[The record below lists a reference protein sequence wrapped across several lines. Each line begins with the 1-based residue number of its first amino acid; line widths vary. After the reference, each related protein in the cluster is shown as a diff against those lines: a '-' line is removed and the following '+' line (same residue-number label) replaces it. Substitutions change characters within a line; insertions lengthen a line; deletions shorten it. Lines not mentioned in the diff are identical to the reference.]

1 MSQTQEK
8 KGLGRK
14 VQAFGSFLSSMIM
27 PNIGAF
33 IAWGF
38 IAAIFI
44 KNGWFP
50 NKDLAQLAGPMIT
63 YLIPLLIAF
72 SGGRLIHGLRGGI
85 IAATATMGVIVAL
98 PDTPMLLGAMIMGP
112 LVGWLMKKVDQFVQP
127 RTPQGFEMLFNNF
140 SAGILGFI
148 MTILGFEILAPIMK
162 FIMHILSVAVEF
174 LVHLHMLPIVSIIVE
189 PAKILFLNNA
199 INHGVFTPLGSD
211 QAAHAGQSILF
222 TIESNPGPG
231 LGILLAYMI
240 FGKGTAKATSD
251 GAGIIHFLGGIHEIY
266 FPYVLM
272 RPLLFLAVILG
283 GMTGVATY
291 QATGFGF
298 RSPASPGSFIVYC
311 LNAPKGEFLHM
322 LLGVFLATLV
332 SFVVAAL
339 IMKFTKEPKQ
349 DLEAATA
356 QMEATKGKKSN
367 VSSKL
372 TASDKESTETSKQ
385 TAGAT
390 GATAAT
396 ASQASSSESED
407 DSEQL
412 LDNYNTEDVDAH
424 DYSGVNHVIFACDAG
439 MGSSAMGASMLRNKF
454 KKAGITDVN
463 VTNTA
468 INQLPNDAQ
477 LVITQKTLTDRAIKQ
492 VPNAIHISVDNFLN
506 SPRYEEL
513 LNNLKK
519 ED

>member
-1 MSQTQEK
+1 MAQAEAQEK
-8 KGLGRK
+8 KGFSRK
-14 VQAFGSFLSSMIM
+14 IQAFGSFLSSMIM

-38 IAAIFI
+38 VAAIFI
-44 KNGWFP
+44 DNGWFP
-50 NKDLAQLAGPMIT
+50 NKQLSQLAGPMIT

-85 IAATATMGVIVAL
+85 IAATSTMGVIVAL

-112 LVGWLMKKVDQFVQP
+112 LVGWLMKKTDEIIQP

-148 MTILGFEILAPIMK
+148 MTILSFELLAPLMK

-174 LVHLHMLPIVSIIVE
+174 LVHLHLLPIVSIIVE
-189 PAKILFLNNA
+189 PAKIVFLNNA
-199 INHGVFTPLGSD
+199 INHGVFTPLGAD
-211 QAAHAGQSILF
+211 QVTHAGQSILF

-231 LGILLAYMI
+231 LGILLAYML
-240 FGKGTAKATSD
+240 FGKGTAKATSY

-298 RSPASPGSFIVYC
+298 KSPASPGSFIVYC
-311 LNAPKGEFLHM
+311 LNAPRGEFLHM
-322 LLGVFLATLV
+322 LLGVVLATLV
-332 SFVVAAL
+332 SFIVAAL

-356 QMEATKGKKSN
+356 QMESTKGKKSN

-372 TASDKESTETSKQ
+372 TGETTGSGTANTTTQSSNKEDKSESNE
-385 TAGAT
+385 
-390 GATAAT
+390 
-396 ASQASSSESED
+396 SSE
-407 DSEQL
+407 EQL
-412 LDNYNTEDVDAH
+412 LDNYNTEDVNAH
-424 DYSGVNHVIFACDAG
+424 DYSKINHVIFACDAG

-454 KKAGITDVN
+454 KKAGLTDIN

-468 INQLPNDAQ
+468 INQLPSDAQ

-492 VPNAIHISVDNFLN
+492 TPNAIHISVDNFLN

-513 LNNLKK
+513 LNSLKK
-519 ED
+519 DKNKD

>member
-1 MSQTQEK
+1 MAQTQEK
-8 KGLGRK
+8 KGFGRK

-44 KNGWFP
+44 DNGWLP
-50 NKDLAQLAGPMIT
+50 NKDLAQLADPMIKF
-63 YLIPLLIAF
+63 LIPLLIAF

-85 IAATATMGVIVAL
+85 IAATSTMGVIVAL

-112 LVGWLMKKVDQFVQP
+112 LVGWLMKKTDEIVQP

-148 MTILGFEILAPIMK
+148 MTILSFEILAPIMK
-162 FIMHILSVAVEF
+162 FIMHILSVAVEA
-174 LVHLHMLPIVSIIVE
+174 LVHAHLLPIVSIIVE
-189 PAKILFLNNA
+189 PAKIVFLNNA
-199 INHGVFTPLGSD
+199 INHGVFTPLGAD
-211 QAAHAGQSILF
+211 QAATAGQSILYA
-222 TIESNPGPG
+222 IESNPGPG
-231 LGILLAYMI
+231 FGVLLAYMI
-240 FGKGTAKATSD
+240 FGKGTAKATSY

-272 RPLLFLAVILG
+272 RPMLFISVILG

-298 RSPASPGSFIVYC
+298 KSPASPGSFIVYC
-311 LNAPKGEFLHM
+311 INAPRGEFLHM
-322 LLGVFLATLV
+322 LLGVVLATLV
-332 SFVVAAL
+332 SFAVSAIIL
-339 IMKFTKEPKQ
+339 KFTKEPKQ

-356 QMEATKGKKSN
+356 QMEATKGKKSS

-372 TASDKESTETSKQ
+372 SSKENNQQASTNGA

-390 GATAAT
+390 STEE
-396 ASQASSSESED
+396 SNNSED
-407 DSEQL
+407 DADQL

-424 DYSGVNHVIFACDAG
+424 DYSNVNHVIFACDAG

-454 KKAGITDVN
+454 KKAGISDVN

-519 ED
+519 EEQ

>member
-1 MSQTQEK
+1 
-8 KGLGRK
+8 
-14 VQAFGSFLSSMIM
+14 MIK
-27 PNIGAF
+27 F
-33 IAWGF
+33 
-38 IAAIFI
+38 
-44 KNGWFP
+44 
-50 NKDLAQLAGPMIT
+50 
-63 YLIPLLIAF
+63 LIPLLIAF

-85 IAATATMGVIVAL
+85 IAATSTMGVIVAL

-112 LVGWLMKKVDQFVQP
+112 LVGWLMKKTDEIVQP

-148 MTILGFEILAPIMK
+148 MTILSFEILAPIMK
-162 FIMHILSVAVEF
+162 FIMHILSVAVEA
-174 LVHLHMLPIVSIIVE
+174 LVHAHLLPIVSIIVE
-189 PAKILFLNNA
+189 PAKIVFLNNA
-199 INHGVFTPLGSD
+199 INHGVFTPLGAD
-211 QAAHAGQSILF
+211 QAATAGQSILYA
-222 TIESNPGPG
+222 IESNPGPG
-231 LGILLAYMI
+231 FGVLLAYMI
-240 FGKGTAKATSD
+240 FGKGTAKATSY

-272 RPLLFLAVILG
+272 RPMLFISVILG

-298 RSPASPGSFIVYC
+298 KSPASPGSFIVYC
-311 LNAPKGEFLHM
+311 INAPRGEFLHM
-322 LLGVFLATLV
+322 LLGVVLATLV
-332 SFVVAAL
+332 SFAVSAIIL
-339 IMKFTKEPKQ
+339 KFTKEPKQ

-356 QMEATKGKKSN
+356 QMEATKGKKSS

-372 TASDKESTETSKQ
+372 SSKENNQQASTTGA

-390 GATAAT
+390 STEE
-396 ASQASSSESED
+396 SNNSED
-407 DSEQL
+407 DADQL

-424 DYSGVNHVIFACDAG
+424 DYSNVNHVIFACDAG

-454 KKAGITDVN
+454 KKAGISDVN

-519 ED
+519 EEQ

>member
-1 MSQTQEK
+1 
-8 KGLGRK
+8 
-14 VQAFGSFLSSMIM
+14 
-27 PNIGAF
+27 
-33 IAWGF
+33 
-38 IAAIFI
+38 
-44 KNGWFP
+44 
-50 NKDLAQLAGPMIT
+50 
-63 YLIPLLIAF
+63 
-72 SGGRLIHGLRGGI
+72 
-85 IAATATMGVIVAL
+85 
-98 PDTPMLLGAMIMGP
+98 
-112 LVGWLMKKVDQFVQP
+112 
-127 RTPQGFEMLFNNF
+127 MLFNNF

-240 FGKGTAKATSD
+240 FGKGTAKATSY

>member
-1 MSQTQEK
+1 MSLWLKQKEAQEK
-8 KGLGRK
+8 KGFSRK
-14 VQAFGSFLSSMIM
+14 IQAFGSFLSSMIM

-38 IAAIFI
+38 VAAIFI
-44 KNGWFP
+44 DNGWFP
-50 NKDLAQLAGPMIT
+50 NKQLSQLAGPMIT

-85 IAATATMGVIVAL
+85 IAATSTMGVIVAL

-112 LVGWLMKKVDQFVQP
+112 LVGWLMKKTDEIIQP

-148 MTILGFEILAPIMK
+148 MTILSFELLAPLMK

-174 LVHLHMLPIVSIIVE
+174 LVHLHLLPIVSIIVE
-189 PAKILFLNNA
+189 PAKIVFLNNA
-199 INHGVFTPLGSD
+199 INHGVFTPLGAD
-211 QAAHAGQSILF
+211 QVTHAGQSILF

-231 LGILLAYMI
+231 LGILLAYML
-240 FGKGTAKATSD
+240 FGKGTAKATAY
-251 GAGIIHFLGGIHEIY
+251 GAGIIHF
-266 FPYVLM
+266 
-272 RPLLFLAVILG
+272 LG

-298 RSPASPGSFIVYC
+298 KSPASPGSFIVYC
-311 LNAPKGEFLHM
+311 LNAPRGEFFHM
-322 LLGVFLATLV
+322 LLGVVLATLV
-332 SFVVAAL
+332 SFIVAAL

-349 DLEAATA
+349 DLEAATV
-356 QMEATKGKKSN
+356 QMESTKGKKSN

-372 TASDKESTETSKQ
+372 TGKTTGSGAANTTTQSSNKEDKSESNE
-385 TAGAT
+385 
-390 GATAAT
+390 
-396 ASQASSSESED
+396 SSE
-407 DSEQL
+407 EQL
-412 LDNYNTEDVDAH
+412 LDNYNTEDVNAH
-424 DYSGVNHVIFACDAG
+424 DYSKINHVIFACDAG

-454 KKAGITDVN
+454 KKAGLTDIN

-468 INQLPNDAQ
+468 INQLPSDAQ

-492 VPNAIHISVDNFLN
+492 TPNAIHISVDNFLN

-513 LNNLKK
+513 LNSLKK
-519 ED
+519 DQNKD

>member
-211 QAAHAGQSILF
+211 QAAHVGQSILF

-240 FGKGTAKATSD
+240 FGKGTAKATSY

-311 LNAPKGEFLHM
+311 LNAPKDEFLHM
-322 LLGVFLATLV
+322 LLGIFLATLV
-332 SFVVAAL
+332 SFIVAAL

-372 TASDKESTETSKQ
+372 TASDKERTETSKQ

>member
-1 MSQTQEK
+1 MAQTQEK
-8 KGLGRK
+8 KGFGRK

-44 KNGWFP
+44 DNGWLP
-50 NKDLAQLAGPMIT
+50 NKDLAQLADPMIKF
-63 YLIPLLIAF
+63 LIPLLIAF

-85 IAATATMGVIVAL
+85 IAATSTMGVIVAL

-112 LVGWLMKKVDQFVQP
+112 LVGWLMKKTDEIVQP

-148 MTILGFEILAPIMK
+148 MTILSFEILAPIMK
-162 FIMHILSVAVEF
+162 FIMHILSVVVEA
-174 LVHLHMLPIVSIIVE
+174 LVHAHLLPIVSIIVE
-189 PAKILFLNNA
+189 PAKIVFLNNA
-199 INHGVFTPLGSD
+199 INHGVFTPLGAD
-211 QAAHAGQSILF
+211 QAATAGQSILYA
-222 TIESNPGPG
+222 IESNPGPG
-231 LGILLAYMI
+231 FGVLLAYMI
-240 FGKGTAKATSD
+240 FGKGTAKATSY

-272 RPLLFLAVILG
+272 RPMLFISVILG

-298 RSPASPGSFIVYC
+298 KSPASPGSFIVYC
-311 LNAPKGEFLHM
+311 INAPRGEFLHM
-322 LLGVFLATLV
+322 LLGVVLATLV
-332 SFVVAAL
+332 SFAVSAIIL
-339 IMKFTKEPKQ
+339 KFTKEPKQ

-356 QMEATKGKKSN
+356 QMEATKGKKSS

-372 TASDKESTETSKQ
+372 SSKENNQQASTTGA

-390 GATAAT
+390 STEE
-396 ASQASSSESED
+396 SNNSED
-407 DSEQL
+407 DADQL

-424 DYSGVNHVIFACDAG
+424 DYSNVNHVIFACDAG

-454 KKAGITDVN
+454 KKAGISDVN

-519 ED
+519 EEQ

>member
-1 MSQTQEK
+1 MSLWLKQKEAQEK
-8 KGLGRK
+8 KGFSRK
-14 VQAFGSFLSSMIM
+14 IQAFSSFLSSMIM

-38 IAAIFI
+38 VAAIFI
-44 KNGWFP
+44 DNGWFP
-50 NKDLAQLAGPMIT
+50 NKQLSQLAGPMIT

-85 IAATATMGVIVAL
+85 IAATSTMGVIVAL

-112 LVGWLMKKVDQFVQP
+112 LVGWLMKKTDEIIQP

-148 MTILGFEILAPIMK
+148 MTILSFELLAPLMK

-174 LVHLHMLPIVSIIVE
+174 LVHLHLLPIVSIIVE
-189 PAKILFLNNA
+189 PAKIVFLNNA
-199 INHGVFTPLGSD
+199 INHGVFTPLGAD
-211 QAAHAGQSILF
+211 QVTHAGQSILF

-231 LGILLAYMI
+231 LGILLAYML
-240 FGKGTAKATSD
+240 FGKGTAKATSY
-251 GAGIIHFLGGIHEIY
+251 GAGIIHF
-266 FPYVLM
+266 
-272 RPLLFLAVILG
+272 LG

-298 RSPASPGSFIVYC
+298 KSPASPGSFIVYC
-311 LNAPKGEFLHM
+311 LNAPRGEFFHM
-322 LLGVFLATLV
+322 LLGVVLATLV
-332 SFVVAAL
+332 SFIVAAL

-349 DLEAATA
+349 DLEAATV
-356 QMEATKGKKSN
+356 QMESTKGKKSN

-372 TASDKESTETSKQ
+372 TGKTTGSGAANTTTQSSNKEDKSESNE
-385 TAGAT
+385 
-390 GATAAT
+390 
-396 ASQASSSESED
+396 SSE
-407 DSEQL
+407 EQL
-412 LDNYNTEDVDAH
+412 LDNYNTEDVNAH
-424 DYSGVNHVIFACDAG
+424 DYSKINHVIFACDAG

-454 KKAGITDVN
+454 KKAGLTDIN

-468 INQLPNDAQ
+468 INQLPSDAQ

-492 VPNAIHISVDNFLN
+492 TPNAIHISVDNFLN

-513 LNNLKK
+513 LNSLKK
-519 ED
+519 DQNKD

>member
-1 MSQTQEK
+1 MAQTQEK
-8 KGLGRK
+8 KGFGRK

-38 IAAIFI
+38 ISAIFI
-44 KNGWFP
+44 DNGWLP
-50 NKDLAQLAGPMIT
+50 NKDLAQLADPMIKF
-63 YLIPLLIAF
+63 LIPLLIAF

-85 IAATATMGVIVAL
+85 IAATSTMGVIVAL

-112 LVGWLMKKVDQFVQP
+112 LVGWLMKKTDEIVQP

-148 MTILGFEILAPIMK
+148 MTILSFEILAPIMK
-162 FIMHILSVAVEF
+162 FIMHILSIAVEA
-174 LVHLHMLPIVSIIVE
+174 LVHAHLLPIVSIIVE
-189 PAKILFLNNA
+189 PAKIVFLNNA
-199 INHGVFTPLGSD
+199 INHGVFTPLGAD
-211 QAAHAGQSILF
+211 QAATAGQSILYA
-222 TIESNPGPG
+222 IESNPGPG
-231 LGILLAYMI
+231 FGVLLAYMI
-240 FGKGTAKATSD
+240 FGKGTAKATSY

-272 RPLLFLAVILG
+272 RPMLFISVILG

-298 RSPASPGSFIVYC
+298 KSPASPGSFIVYC
-311 LNAPKGEFLHM
+311 INAPRGEFLHM
-322 LLGVFLATLV
+322 LLGVVLATLV
-332 SFVVAAL
+332 SFAVSAIIL
-339 IMKFTKEPKQ
+339 KFTKEPKQ

-356 QMEATKGKKSN
+356 QMEATKGKKSS

-372 TASDKESTETSKQ
+372 SSKENNQQASTTGA

-390 GATAAT
+390 STEE
-396 ASQASSSESED
+396 SNNSED
-407 DSEQL
+407 DADQL

-424 DYSGVNHVIFACDAG
+424 DYSNVNHVIFACDAG

-454 KKAGITDVN
+454 KKAGISDVN

-468 INQLPNDAQ
+468 INQLPNDVQ

-519 ED
+519 EEQ

>member
-1 MSQTQEK
+1 MAQAEAQEK
-8 KGLGRK
+8 KGFSRK
-14 VQAFGSFLSSMIM
+14 IQAFGSFLSSMIM

-44 KNGWFP
+44 DNGWFP
-50 NKDLAQLAGPMIT
+50 NKQLSQLAGPMIT

-85 IAATATMGVIVAL
+85 IAATSTMGVIVAL

-112 LVGWLMKKVDQFVQP
+112 LVGWLMKKTDEIIQP

-148 MTILGFEILAPIMK
+148 MTILSFELLAPLMK

-174 LVHLHMLPIVSIIVE
+174 LVHLHLLPIVSIIVE
-189 PAKILFLNNA
+189 PAKIVFLNNA
-199 INHGVFTPLGSD
+199 INHGVFTPLGAD
-211 QAAHAGQSILF
+211 QVTHAGQSILF

-231 LGILLAYMI
+231 LGILLAYML
-240 FGKGTAKATSD
+240 FGKGTAKATSY

-298 RSPASPGSFIVYC
+298 KSPASPGSFIVYC
-311 LNAPKGEFLHM
+311 LNAPRGEFLHM
-322 LLGVFLATLV
+322 LLGVVLATLV
-332 SFVVAAL
+332 SFIVAAL

-356 QMEATKGKKSN
+356 QMESTKGKKSN

-372 TASDKESTETSKQ
+372 TGETTGSGTANTTTQSSNKEDKSESNE
-385 TAGAT
+385 
-390 GATAAT
+390 
-396 ASQASSSESED
+396 SSE
-407 DSEQL
+407 EQL
-412 LDNYNTEDVDAH
+412 LDNYNTEDVNAH
-424 DYSGVNHVIFACDAG
+424 DYSKINHVIFACDAD

-454 KKAGITDVN
+454 KKAGLTDIN

-468 INQLPNDAQ
+468 INQLPSDAQ

-492 VPNAIHISVDNFLN
+492 TPNAIHISVDNFLN

-513 LNNLKK
+513 LNSLKK
-519 ED
+519 DKNKD

>member
-1 MSQTQEK
+1 MAQTQEK
-8 KGLGRK
+8 KGFGRK

-44 KNGWFP
+44 DNGWLP
-50 NKDLAQLAGPMIT
+50 NKDLAQLADPMIKF
-63 YLIPLLIAF
+63 LIPLLIAF

-85 IAATATMGVIVAL
+85 IAATSTMGVIVAL

-112 LVGWLMKKVDQFVQP
+112 LVGWLMKKTDEIVQP

-140 SAGILGFI
+140 STGILGFI
-148 MTILGFEILAPIMK
+148 MTILSFEILAPIMK
-162 FIMHILSVAVEF
+162 FIMHILSVAVEA
-174 LVHLHMLPIVSIIVE
+174 LVHAHLLPIVSIIVE
-189 PAKILFLNNA
+189 PAKIVFLNNA
-199 INHGVFTPLGSD
+199 INHGVFTPLGAD
-211 QAAHAGQSILF
+211 QAATAGQSILYA
-222 TIESNPGPG
+222 IESNPGPG
-231 LGILLAYMI
+231 FGVLLAYMI
-240 FGKGTAKATSD
+240 FGKGTAKATSY

-272 RPLLFLAVILG
+272 RPMLFISVILG

-298 RSPASPGSFIVYC
+298 KSPASPGSFIVYC
-311 LNAPKGEFLHM
+311 INAPRGEFLHM
-322 LLGVFLATLV
+322 LLGVVLATLV
-332 SFVVAAL
+332 SFAVSAIIL
-339 IMKFTKEPKQ
+339 KFTKEPKQ

-356 QMEATKGKKSN
+356 QMEATKGKKSS

-372 TASDKESTETSKQ
+372 SSKENNQQASTTGA

-390 GATAAT
+390 STEE
-396 ASQASSSESED
+396 SNNSED
-407 DSEQL
+407 DADQL

-424 DYSGVNHVIFACDAG
+424 DYSNVNHVIFACDAG

-454 KKAGITDVN
+454 KKAGISDVN

-519 ED
+519 EEQ

>member
-1 MSQTQEK
+1 MAQTQEK
-8 KGLGRK
+8 KGFGRK

-44 KNGWFP
+44 DNGWLP
-50 NKDLAQLAGPMIT
+50 NKDLAQLADPMIKF
-63 YLIPLLIAF
+63 LIPLLIAF

-85 IAATATMGVIVAL
+85 IAATSTMGVIVAL

-112 LVGWLMKKVDQFVQP
+112 LVGWLMKKTDGIIQP

-148 MTILGFEILAPIMK
+148 MTILSFEILAPIMK
-162 FIMHILSVAVEF
+162 FIMHILSVAVEA
-174 LVHLHMLPIVSIIVE
+174 LVHAHLLPIVSIIVE
-189 PAKILFLNNA
+189 PAKIVFLNNA
-199 INHGVFTPLGSD
+199 INHGVFTPLGAD
-211 QAAHAGQSILF
+211 QAATAGQSVLYA
-222 TIESNPGPG
+222 IESNPGPG
-231 LGILLAYMI
+231 FGVLLAYMI
-240 FGKGTAKATSD
+240 FGKGTAKATSY

-272 RPLLFLAVILG
+272 RPMLFISVILG

-298 RSPASPGSFIVYC
+298 KSPASPGSFIVYC
-311 LNAPKGEFLHM
+311 INAPRGEFLHM
-322 LLGVFLATLV
+322 LLGVVLATLV
-332 SFVVAAL
+332 SFAVSAIIL
-339 IMKFTKEPKQ
+339 KFTKEPKQ

-356 QMEATKGKKSN
+356 QMEATKGKKSS

-372 TASDKESTETSKQ
+372 SSKENNQQASTTGA

-390 GATAAT
+390 STEE
-396 ASQASSSESED
+396 SNNSED
-407 DSEQL
+407 DADQL

-424 DYSGVNHVIFACDAG
+424 DYSNVNHVIFACDAG

-454 KKAGITDVN
+454 KKAGISDVN

-519 ED
+519 EEQ

>member
-1 MSQTQEK
+1 MAQAETQEK
-8 KGLGRK
+8 KGFSRK
-14 VQAFGSFLSSMIM
+14 IQAFGSFLSSMIM

-44 KNGWFP
+44 DNGWFP
-50 NKDLAQLAGPMIT
+50 NKQLSQLAGPMIT

-85 IAATATMGVIVAL
+85 IAATSTMGVIVAL

-112 LVGWLMKKVDQFVQP
+112 LVGWLMKKIDEIIQP

-148 MTILGFEILAPIMK
+148 MTILSFELLAPLMK

-174 LVHLHMLPIVSIIVE
+174 LVHLHLLPIVSIIVE
-189 PAKILFLNNA
+189 PAKIVFLNNA
-199 INHGVFTPLGSD
+199 INHGVFTPLGAD
-211 QAAHAGQSILF
+211 QVTHAGQSILF

-231 LGILLAYMI
+231 LGILLAYML
-240 FGKGTAKATSD
+240 FGKGTAKATSY

-298 RSPASPGSFIVYC
+298 KSPASPGSFIVYC
-311 LNAPKGEFLHM
+311 LNAPRGEFLHM
-322 LLGVFLATLV
+322 LLGVVLATLV
-332 SFVVAAL
+332 SFIVAAL

-356 QMEATKGKKSN
+356 QMESTKGKKSN
-367 VSSKL
+367 VSTKL
-372 TASDKESTETSKQ
+372 TGETTGSGAANTTTQSSTKENQSESNE
-385 TAGAT
+385 
-390 GATAAT
+390 
-396 ASQASSSESED
+396 SSE
-407 DSEQL
+407 EQL
-412 LDNYNTEDVDAH
+412 LDNYNTEDVNAH
-424 DYSGVNHVIFACDAG
+424 DYSKINHVIFACDAG

-454 KKAGITDVN
+454 KKARLTDIN

-468 INQLPNDAQ
+468 INQLPSDAQ
-477 LVITQKTLTDRAIKQ
+477 LVITQKTLTDRAIKKT
-492 VPNAIHISVDNFLN
+492 PNAIHISVDNFLN

-513 LNNLKK
+513 LNSLKK
-519 ED
+519 DQNKD

>member
-1 MSQTQEK
+1 MAQTQEK
-8 KGLGRK
+8 KGFGRK

-44 KNGWFP
+44 DNGWLP
-50 NKDLAQLAGPMIT
+50 NKDLAQLADPMIKF
-63 YLIPLLIAF
+63 LIPLLIAF

-85 IAATATMGVIVAL
+85 IAATSTMGVIVAL

-112 LVGWLMKKVDQFVQP
+112 LVGWLMKKTDEIVQP

-148 MTILGFEILAPIMK
+148 MTILSFEILAPIMK
-162 FIMHILSVAVEF
+162 FIMHILSVAVEA
-174 LVHLHMLPIVSIIVE
+174 LVHAHLLPIVSIIVE
-189 PAKILFLNNA
+189 PAKIVFLNNA
-199 INHGVFTPLGSD
+199 INHGVFTPLGAD
-211 QAAHAGQSILF
+211 QAATAGQSILYA
-222 TIESNPGPG
+222 IESNPGPG
-231 LGILLAYMI
+231 FGVLLAYMI
-240 FGKGTAKATSD
+240 FGKGTAKATSY

-272 RPLLFLAVILG
+272 RPMLFISVILG

-298 RSPASPGSFIVYC
+298 KSPASPGSFIVYC
-311 LNAPKGEFLHM
+311 INAPRGEFLHM
-322 LLGVFLATLV
+322 LLGVVLATLV
-332 SFVVAAL
+332 SFAVSAIIL
-339 IMKFTKEPKQ
+339 KFTKEPKQ

-356 QMEATKGKKSN
+356 QMEATKGKKSS

-372 TASDKESTETSKQ
+372 SSKENNQQASTTGA

-390 GATAAT
+390 STEE
-396 ASQASSSESED
+396 SNNSED
-407 DSEQL
+407 DADQL

-424 DYSGVNHVIFACDAG
+424 DYSNVNYVIFACDAG

-454 KKAGITDVN
+454 KKAGISDVN

-519 ED
+519 EQ

>member
-1 MSQTQEK
+1 MAQTQEK
-8 KGLGRK
+8 KGFGRK

-44 KNGWFP
+44 DNGWLP
-50 NKDLAQLAGPMIT
+50 NKDLAQLADPMIKF
-63 YLIPLLIAF
+63 LIPLLIAF

-85 IAATATMGVIVAL
+85 IAATSTMGVIVAL

-112 LVGWLMKKVDQFVQP
+112 LVGWLMKKTDEIVQP

-148 MTILGFEILAPIMK
+148 MTILSFEILAPIMK
-162 FIMHILSVAVEF
+162 FIMHILSVAVEA
-174 LVHLHMLPIVSIIVE
+174 LVHAHLLPIVSIIVE
-189 PAKILFLNNA
+189 PAKIVFLNNA
-199 INHGVFTPLGSD
+199 INHGVFTPLGAD
-211 QAAHAGQSILF
+211 QAATAGQSILYA
-222 TIESNPGPG
+222 IESNPGPG
-231 LGILLAYMI
+231 FGVLLAYMI
-240 FGKGTAKATSD
+240 FGKGTAKATSY

-272 RPLLFLAVILG
+272 RPMLFISVILG

-298 RSPASPGSFIVYC
+298 KSPASPGSFIVYC
-311 LNAPKGEFLHM
+311 INAPRGEFLHM
-322 LLGVFLATLV
+322 LLGVVLATLV
-332 SFVVAAL
+332 SFAVSAIIL
-339 IMKFTKEPKQ
+339 KFTKEPKQ

-356 QMEATKGKKSN
+356 QMEATKGKKSS

-372 TASDKESTETSKQ
+372 SSKENNQQAST
-385 TAGAT
+385 T
-390 GATAAT
+390 GATEGAT
-396 ASQASSSESED
+396 STEESNNSED
-407 DSEQL
+407 DADQL

-424 DYSGVNHVIFACDAG
+424 DYSNVNHVIFACDAG

-454 KKAGITDVN
+454 KKAGISDVN

-519 ED
+519 EEQ

>member
-1 MSQTQEK
+1 
-8 KGLGRK
+8 
-14 VQAFGSFLSSMIM
+14 
-27 PNIGAF
+27 
-33 IAWGF
+33 
-38 IAAIFI
+38 
-44 KNGWFP
+44 
-50 NKDLAQLAGPMIT
+50 
-63 YLIPLLIAF
+63 
-72 SGGRLIHGLRGGI
+72 
-85 IAATATMGVIVAL
+85 
-98 PDTPMLLGAMIMGP
+98 MGP
-112 LVGWLMKKVDQFVQP
+112 LVGWLMKKTDEIVQP

-148 MTILGFEILAPIMK
+148 MTILSFEILAPIMK
-162 FIMHILSVAVEF
+162 FIMHILSVAVEA
-174 LVHLHMLPIVSIIVE
+174 LVHAHLLPIVSIIVE
-189 PAKILFLNNA
+189 PAKIVFLNNA
-199 INHGVFTPLGSD
+199 INHGVFTPLGAD
-211 QAAHAGQSILF
+211 QAATAGQSILYA
-222 TIESNPGPG
+222 IESNPGPG
-231 LGILLAYMI
+231 FGVLLAHMI
-240 FGKGTAKATSD
+240 FGKGTAKATSY

-272 RPLLFLAVILG
+272 RPMLFISVILG

-298 RSPASPGSFIVYC
+298 KSPASPGSFIVYC
-311 LNAPKGEFLHM
+311 INAPRGEFLHM
-322 LLGVFLATLV
+322 LLGVVLATLV
-332 SFVVAAL
+332 SFAVSAIIL
-339 IMKFTKEPKQ
+339 KFTKEPKQ

-356 QMEATKGKKSN
+356 QMEATKGKKSS

-372 TASDKESTETSKQ
+372 SSKENNQQASTTGA

-390 GATAAT
+390 STEE
-396 ASQASSSESED
+396 SNNSED
-407 DSEQL
+407 DADQL

-424 DYSGVNHVIFACDAG
+424 DYSNVNHVIFACDAG

-454 KKAGITDVN
+454 KKAGISDVN

-519 ED
+519 EEQ

>member
-1 MSQTQEK
+1 MAQTQEK
-8 KGLGRK
+8 KGFGRK

-44 KNGWFP
+44 DNGWLP
-50 NKDLAQLAGPMIT
+50 NKDLAQLADPMIKF
-63 YLIPLLIAF
+63 LIPLLIAF

-85 IAATATMGVIVAL
+85 IAATSTMGVIVAL

-112 LVGWLMKKVDQFVQP
+112 LVGWLMKKTDEIIQP

-148 MTILGFEILAPIMK
+148 MTILSFEILAPIMK
-162 FIMHILSVAVEF
+162 FIMHILSVAVEA
-174 LVHLHMLPIVSIIVE
+174 LVHAHLLPIVSIIVE
-189 PAKILFLNNA
+189 PAKIVFLNNA
-199 INHGVFTPLGSD
+199 INHGVFTPLGAD
-211 QAAHAGQSILF
+211 QAATAGQSILY

-231 LGILLAYMI
+231 FGVLLAYMI
-240 FGKGTAKATSD
+240 FGKGTAKATSY

-272 RPLLFLAVILG
+272 RPMLFISVILG

-298 RSPASPGSFIVYC
+298 KSPASPGSFIVYC
-311 LNAPKGEFLHM
+311 INAPRGEFLHM
-322 LLGVFLATLV
+322 LLGVVLATLV
-332 SFVVAAL
+332 SFAVSAIIL
-339 IMKFTKEPKQ
+339 KFTKEPKQ

-356 QMEATKGKKSN
+356 QMEATKGKKSS

-372 TASDKESTETSKQ
+372 SSKENNQQASTTGA

-390 GATAAT
+390 STEE
-396 ASQASSSESED
+396 SNNSED
-407 DSEQL
+407 DADQL

-424 DYSGVNHVIFACDAG
+424 DYSNVNHVIFACDAG

-454 KKAGITDVN
+454 KKAGISDVN

-519 ED
+519 EEQ

>member
-1 MSQTQEK
+1 MAQTQEK
-8 KGLGRK
+8 KGFGRK

-44 KNGWFP
+44 DNGWLP
-50 NKDLAQLAGPMIT
+50 NKDLAQLADPMIKF
-63 YLIPLLIAF
+63 LIPLLIAF

-85 IAATATMGVIVAL
+85 IAATSTMGVIVAL

-112 LVGWLMKKVDQFVQP
+112 LVGWLMKKTDEIIQP

-148 MTILGFEILAPIMK
+148 MTILSFEILAPIMK
-162 FIMHILSVAVEF
+162 FIMHILSVAVEA
-174 LVHLHMLPIVSIIVE
+174 LVHAHLLPIVSIIVE
-189 PAKILFLNNA
+189 PAKIVFLNNA
-199 INHGVFTPLGSD
+199 INHGVFTPLGAD
-211 QAAHAGQSILF
+211 QAATAGQSVLYA
-222 TIESNPGPG
+222 IESNPGPG
-231 LGILLAYMI
+231 FGVLLAYMI
-240 FGKGTAKATSD
+240 FGKGTAKATSY

-272 RPLLFLAVILG
+272 RPMLFISVILG

-298 RSPASPGSFIVYC
+298 KSPASPGSFIVYC
-311 LNAPKGEFLHM
+311 INAPRGEFLHM
-322 LLGVFLATLV
+322 LLGVVLATLV
-332 SFVVAAL
+332 SFAVSAIIL
-339 IMKFTKEPKQ
+339 KFTKEPKQ

-356 QMEATKGKKSN
+356 QMEATKGKKSS

-372 TASDKESTETSKQ
+372 SSKENNQEASA

-390 GATAAT
+390 STE
-396 ASQASSSESED
+396 ESNNTED
-407 DSEQL
+407 DADQL

-424 DYSGVNHVIFACDAG
+424 DYSNVNHVIFACDAG

-454 KKAGITDVN
+454 KKAGISDVN

-492 VPNAIHISVDNFLN
+492 LPNAIHISVDNFLN

-519 ED
+519 EEQ

>member
-1 MSQTQEK
+1 MSQTDTKENN
-8 KGLGRK
+8 GIGRK

-44 KNGWFP
+44 DGGWWP
-50 NKDLAQLAGPMIT
+50 NKDLSQLAGPMIS
-63 YLIPLLIAF
+63 YLIPLLIAY
-72 SGGRLIHGLRGGI
+72 SGGRLLHEMRGGI
-85 IAATATMGVIVAL
+85 IAAVATMGVIVAL

-112 LVGWLMKKVDQFVQP
+112 LVGWLMKKTDEFIQP

-148 MTILGFEILAPIMK
+148 MTIVGFKILAPIME
-162 FIMHILSVAVEF
+162 FIMHILSLAVEA
-174 LVHLHMLPIVSIIVE
+174 LVHAHLLPLVSIIVE
-189 PAKILFLNNA
+189 PAKIVFLNNA
-199 INHGVFTPLGSD
+199 INHGVFTPLGAD
-211 QAAHAGQSILF
+211 QASSAGQSILY

-231 LGILLAYMI
+231 LGILVAYMI
-240 FGKGTAKATSD
+240 FGTGTAKATSY

-272 RPLLFLAVILG
+272 RPLLFVAVILG

-291 QATGFGF
+291 SLLDFGF
-298 RSPASPGSFIVYC
+298 KSPASPGSFIVYM

-322 LLGVFLATLV
+322 VIGVLLAALV
-332 SFVVAAL
+332 SFIVAAIIL
-339 IMKFTKEPKQ
+339 KFTKEPEE
-349 DLEAATA
+349 DLEAATEK
-356 QMEATKGKKSN
+356 MEASKGKKSS

-372 TASDKESTETSKQ
+372 KGNEDNKATTAASS
-385 TAGAT
+385 AGAT
-390 GATAAT
+390 TATSDNKDA
-396 ASQASSSESED
+396 QSEE
-407 DSEQL
+407 EL
-412 LDNYNTEDVDAH
+412 LDNYDTENVDAH
-424 DYSGVNHVIFACDAG
+424 DYSKVNHVIFACDAG

-454 KKAGITDVN
+454 KKANIQDVD

-468 INQLPNDAQ
+468 INQLPSDAQ
-477 LVITQKTLTDRAIKQ
+477 LVITQKKLTDRAIKQ

-506 SPRYEEL
+506 SPRYDEL
-513 LNNLKK
+513 LENLK
-519 ED
+519 